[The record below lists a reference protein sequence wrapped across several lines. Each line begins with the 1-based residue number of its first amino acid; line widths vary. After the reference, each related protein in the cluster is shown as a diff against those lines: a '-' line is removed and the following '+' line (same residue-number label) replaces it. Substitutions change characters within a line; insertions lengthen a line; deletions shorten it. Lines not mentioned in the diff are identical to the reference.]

1 MTEQYIIAGKK
12 KSAINALNQKKWG
25 QKDSTQ
31 PKKVTND
38 YCTRFNTG
46 KTSWWKICSRNAII
60 QLLTT
65 DWAFRICF
73 VGPTVQIFKLA
84 QFIENVQT
92 YLYKTGVSSRI

>member
-1 MTEQYIIAGKK
+1 MTTAQDLTLEKHHGEKYV
-12 KSAINALNQKKWG
+12 LEML
-25 QKDSTQ
+25 
-31 PKKVTND
+31 V
-38 YCTRFNTG
+38 
-46 KTSWWKICSRNAII
+46 I
-60 QLLTT
+60 QLLTI